1 MASDL
6 QKYRAQI
13 FQISGFG
20 FMSPLGKIILDS
32 KDIKFENLNLW
43 LLVYFLFSLILTYF
57 GMILILKV
65 EEKLEEY
72 KRRYYE

>member
-6 QKYRAQI
+6 QKYRAQV

-20 FMSPLGKIILDS
+20 FISPLGRLILDA

-43 LLVYFLFSLILTYF
+43 LLVYFIFSLILAYF
-57 GMILILKV
+57 GMILIFKG